1 MRVERTGFDR
11 AKQEIGAMLDRM
23 GQEVSQAL
31 EAVMTALRDRDRDR
45 AHRLIEAD
53 RGINRQYDQVHDACV
68 VLIAREQPVAREL
81 RQVVADIQIA
91 AELER
96 MADHVADI
104 ARTVLDLDQHPLPPV
119 LEQLQTMTSR
129 CRRMLDAVMS
139 AHRERDS
146 GKAAAVAAEDDQVDA
161 LNGEIVQRAV
171 AFMQQDAGT
180 VMNGTRAIWC
190 AHHLER
196 IADRVTN
203 IAEQVYFIENGET
216 VDLNRA

>member
-81 RQVVADIQIA
+81 RQVVADIHIA

-119 LEQLQTMTSR
+119 LEQLQTMTSK

-139 AHRERDS
+139 AQRERDS

>member
-1 MRVERTGFDR
+1 
-11 AKQEIGAMLDRM
+11 MLGQM
-23 GQEVSQAL
+23 GREVSEAL
-31 EAVMTALRDRDRDR
+31 GAAMTAFHDRDRDR
-45 AHRLIEAD
+45 ARRLIDAD
-53 RGINRQYDQVHDACV
+53 REINRQYDQVHDACV

-104 ARTVLDLDQHPLPPV
+104 ARTTLALDRHSLPPV
-119 LEQLQTMTSR
+119 VEPLQTMTR
-129 CRRMLDAVMS
+129 KCQQMLNAVLS

-146 GKAAAVAAEDDQVDA
+146 VRARAIAAEDDQVDT

-171 AFMQQDAGT
+171 AFMQQDSGA

-203 IAEQVYFIENGET
+203 IAEQINFIENGET
-216 VDLNRA
+216 VDLNRS